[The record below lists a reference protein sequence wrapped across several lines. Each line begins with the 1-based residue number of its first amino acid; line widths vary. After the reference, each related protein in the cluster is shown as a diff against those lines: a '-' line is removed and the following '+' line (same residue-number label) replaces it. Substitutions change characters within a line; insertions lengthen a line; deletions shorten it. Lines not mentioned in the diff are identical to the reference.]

1 MYSEDIAIENFIDFC
16 DYMQIDEYEI
26 AVEMDK
32 NPFKTIFDKFVEF
45 VKWIWEKITKLFK
58 KNKLDINAIYE
69 ESKEKE
75 GDSKLVA
82 YVPNLEIGNK
92 YRTIYKRYI
101 EYLKKWFNIKDRF
114 IQTEDNDNKEFEDQI
129 IKDSKLLIEDF
140 NNIKDTVNELSKDKS
155 FSNYDNGVEFMPLS
169 NFQKFNNNIFE
180 DCKNIK
186 GLCDEFS
193 KDKLV
198 KTFARFSS
206 ISNTF
211 IRSTETALSSLTSL
225 LVLTNRIIIYSRAV
239 NNKK

>member
-1 MYSEDIAIENFIDFC
+1 M
-16 DYMQIDEYEI
+16 
-26 AVEMDK
+26 
-32 NPFKTIFDKFVEF
+32 
-45 VKWIWEKITKLFK
+45 
-58 KNKLDINAIYE
+58 
-69 ESKEKE
+69 
-75 GDSKLVA
+75 
-82 YVPNLEIGNK
+82 
-92 YRTIYKRYI
+92 
-101 EYLKKWFNIKDRF
+101 
-114 IQTEDNDNKEFEDQI
+114 
-129 IKDSKLLIEDF
+129 IEDF

-211 IRSTETALSSLTSL
+211 IRLTETALSSLTSL

-239 NNKK
+239 NNKNKQN